1 MEDLLHMEHN
11 YKLADFKR
19 MGGESYTDIRDIH
32 VYMELGNLEEVPAV
46 IKSRLENMA
55 NNLITEHEQKN
66 NTTLSLDD
74 MELGTSMEIRKDL
87 GELVI
92 SVYIGY
98 SLEFDCLRGEDVVK
112 TVDKDYVTIKKFFF
126 DMLNN
131 YVSAEI
137 KQLED
142 CLK

>member
-1 MEDLLHMEHN
+1 MNHN
-11 YKLADFKR
+11 YRLTDFKR
-19 MGGESYTDIRDIH
+19 MGGESETDIRDIH
-32 VYMELGNLEEVPAV
+32 VFMELENLSDLPAV
-46 IKSRLENMA
+46 IKSRLETMA

-66 NTTLSLDD
+66 STTLSLDD
-74 MELGTSMEIRKDL
+74 MELDANVEIRKDV

-98 SLEFDCLRGEDVVK
+98 SLDFDCLRGEEVIK
-112 TVDKDYVTIKKFFF
+112 TVDKAYVTIKKFFF

-137 KQLED
+137 RQLED
-142 CLK
+142 CLKQDGD

>member
-1 MEDLLHMEHN
+1 MEHN